1 MGPTRTVLVGYGVGG
16 SAFHAP
22 VVAAVEGLEL
32 AAVVTGNPAR
42 QAEVRA
48 RYPRAEVLGTTDEMF
63 ARAGDF
69 DLVVITVPNRFH
81 VPLATRALAAGLHVV
96 VDKPF
101 AGSAEEGRA
110 LAATAVRYERLLG
123 VYQNRRFDGDFRTV
137 RRLVAEGRLGEVHR
151 FESRFERWRP
161 QVRTAGW
168 KEQADPAALGGILYD
183 LGTHLIDQAVAL
195 FGRPTHVYA
204 ELDTRRD
211 GALVDDDSFVALTH
225 VGGERSH
232 LWMSAAAADLGPRF
246 RVLGSTASYLKFG
259 MDPQED
265 LLRTGTGAGAGTGT
279 GAGVEV
285 GTPGWGTEPA
295 AAWGVLGTPGDTV
308 PVATEPGAYQDY
320 YAAMA
325 RAIRGEGAPP
335 VPIEDAVTVLETI
348 EAAQRSS
355 ADGVTVAM

>member
-22 VVAAVEGLEL
+22 VIEAVDELEL
-32 AAVVTGNPAR
+32 VAVVTGNPERGAQVR
-42 QAEVRA
+42 KRHPQAEVI
-48 RYPRAEVLGTTDEMF
+48 GTTDEMF

-81 VPLATRALAAGLHVV
+81 VPLATRALEAGLHVV

-101 AGSAEEGRA
+101 AGTAAEGRE
-110 LAATAVRYERLLG
+110 LVLTATRRHRGLG

-137 RRLVAEGRLGEVHR
+137 RRLVEEGRLGEVYR

-161 QVRTAGW
+161 QVRTSGW

-195 FGRPTHVYA
+195 FGRPTRVYA
-204 ELDTRRD
+204 ELDTRRP

-225 VGGERSH
+225 ASGVRSH
-232 LWMSAAAADLGPRF
+232 LWMSATAADLGPRF
-246 RVLGSTASYLKFG
+246 RVLGSKASYVKFG
-259 MDPQED
+259 MDPQEE
-265 LLRTGTGAGAGTGT
+265 LLRSGAD
-279 GAGVEV
+279 V
-285 GTPGWGTEPA
+285 GTPGWGTEPP

-308 PVATEPGAYQDY
+308 PVETEPGAYQDY
-320 YAAMA
+320 YAAFA
-325 RAIRGEGAPP
+325 RAVRGEGAPP
-335 VPIEDAVTVLETI
+335 VSFDEALTVLETI

-355 ADGVTVAM
+355 ADGVTVTL

>member
-1 MGPTRTVLVGYGVGG
+1 MGPIRTVLVGYGVGG

-22 VVAAVEGLEL
+22 VLAAVEGLEL

-42 QAEVRA
+42 QDEVRA
-48 RYPRAEVLGTTDEMF
+48 RYPRAEVIGTTDEMF

-81 VPLATRALAAGLHVV
+81 APLATRALEAGLHVV

-101 AGSAEEGRA
+101 AGTFAEGQA
-110 LAATAVRYERLLG
+110 LCETAVRCERRLG

-137 RRLVAEGRLGEVHR
+137 RRLVEEGRLGDVYR

-161 QVRTAGW
+161 QVRTSGW

-183 LGTHLIDQAVAL
+183 LGTHLIDQAVSL

-211 GALVDDDSFVALTH
+211 GAVVDDDSFVALTH
-225 VGGERSH
+225 EGGVRSH

-246 RVLGSTASYLKFG
+246 RVLGSKASYVKFG
-259 MDPQED
+259 MDPQEE
-265 LLRTGTGAGAGTGT
+265 LLRGGSAA
-279 GAGVEV
+279 V
-285 GTPGWGTEPA
+285 GTPGWGTEPES
-295 AAWGVLGTPGDTV
+295 AWGRLGTPGDTV
-308 PVATEPGAYQDY
+308 PVETEPGAYQDY
-320 YAAMA
+320 YAMFAA
-325 RAIRGEGAPP
+325 TVREESGPP
-335 VPIEDAVTVLETI
+335 VPLSEALTVIEVI

-355 ADGVTVAM
+355 ADGATVVLPTK

>member
-22 VVAAVEGLEL
+22 VIEATEGLEL
-32 AAVVTGNPAR
+32 AAVVTGNPERRATAHER
-42 QAEVRA
+42 HPQAE
-48 RYPRAEVLGTTDEMF
+48 LIGTTDEMF

-81 VPLATRALAAGLHVV
+81 VPLAERALEAGLHVV

-101 AGSAEEGRA
+101 AGTAAEGRA
-110 LAATAVRYERLLG
+110 LAATAARCERVLG

-137 RRLVAEGRLGEVHR
+137 RRLVEEGRLGEVYR

-161 QVRTAGW
+161 QVRTSGW

-183 LGTHLIDQAVAL
+183 LGTHLIDQAVTL

-204 ELDTRRD
+204 ELSARRA

-225 VGGERSH
+225 ASGVRSH

-246 RVLGSTASYLKFG
+246 RVLGSKASYVKFG
-259 MDPQED
+259 MDPQEE
-265 LLRTGTGAGAGTGT
+265 LLRAGA
-279 GAGVEV
+279 EV
-285 GTPGWGTEPA
+285 GTPGWGTEPPS
-295 AAWGVLGTPGDTV
+295 AWGRLGTPGDTV
-308 PVATEPGAYQDY
+308 PVETEPGAYQDY
-320 YAAMA
+320 YAAFA
-325 RAIRGEGAPP
+325 RAVRGEGAPP
-335 VPIEDAVTVLETI
+335 VAIEEAVSVLETI

-355 ADGVTVAM
+355 ADGVTVAL